1 MPDISSD
8 GGSRAVSRNREPV
21 IALLPGG
28 DRFEDFHDR
37 IGVSM
42 EDLKDGM
49 TGTWLFNYVE
59 TLQAAGMRPVLYF
72 VSARVSGIV
81 RFTHPPTGASIRF
94 LPAPWLHRKLQGA
107 RDRVQAPAAAIGR
120 LLDDEPLRRL
130 LGERARQRAES
141 EFSLQTVRRL
151 RAFMEQRGAF
161 R

>member
-1 MPDISSD
+1 MGLIIRERRMPDISSD

-42 EDLKDGM
+42 DDLKDGM
-49 TGTWLFNYVE
+49 TEGFPVAVVE
-59 TLQAAGMRPVLYF
+59 AMACGLPV
-72 VSARVSGIV
+72 VATDISGV
-81 RFTHPPTGASIRF
+81 RDALGDEPTGLVVPRE
-94 LPAPWLHRKLQGA
+94 
-107 RDRVQAPAAAIGR
+107 DVQALAAAIGR
-120 LLDDEPLRRL
+120 LLDDELLRRL

-141 EFSLQTVRRL
+141 EFSLQTVGSRL
-151 RAFMEQRGAF
+151 CAFMEQRGAF